1 MKQEKNNPKHVLLL
15 LEWYDYRI
23 HKGVAKMAKELGWLL
38 YCPSKTIP
46 NNVDILKNWDGDGC
60 LALLATEKT
69 IDIFSKYDKPAID
82 LGLNN
87 HDLPINRVVTDNQK
101 IGRLAA
107 NHFRDQGYREI
118 FTISPEASL
127 MHQERYEY
135 LKKYVE
141 ADEGKVTII
150 SNAGKTSHETFGFDL
165 IDSQIID
172 GLKSVAKQRG
182 TTIDKMSIAF
192 FAYDDVMAA
201 QFIRILSQQNIKI
214 PENVAILGINND
226 ELINV
231 GLNVSLSSID
241 CDLEGLGAKGAM
253 ELNKLM
259 QKEII
264 STGSITRHPPKKLI
278 ARRST
283 DSYAVENKLVAEAL
297 NWINCNFQKGI
308 FAADVAK
315 EFSVTQQG
323 LQKAFNEH
331 YIRTPGQEIRYR
343 RAKAV
348 ANLLECTD
356 ATLNEIAKNCGYYSV
371 DTLISGFK
379 SVYKQTPGK
388 YRQLANHDIKS
399 VID

>member
-150 SNAGKTSHETFGFDL
+150 SNAGKTSMKLSDL
-165 IDSQIID
+165 
-172 GLKSVAKQRG
+172 
-182 TTIDKMSIAF
+182 T
-192 FAYDDVMAA
+192 
-201 QFIRILSQQNIKI
+201 
-214 PENVAILGINND
+214 
-226 ELINV
+226 
-231 GLNVSLSSID
+231 
-241 CDLEGLGAKGAM
+241 
-253 ELNKLM
+253 
-259 QKEII
+259 
-264 STGSITRHPPKKLI
+264 
-278 ARRST
+278 
-283 DSYAVENKLVAEAL
+283 
-297 NWINCNFQKGI
+297 
-308 FAADVAK
+308 
-315 EFSVTQQG
+315 
-323 LQKAFNEH
+323 
-331 YIRTPGQEIRYR
+331 
-343 RAKAV
+343 
-348 ANLLECTD
+348 
-356 ATLNEIAKNCGYYSV
+356 
-371 DTLISGFK
+371 
-379 SVYKQTPGK
+379 
-388 YRQLANHDIKS
+388 
-399 VID
+399 

>member
-1 MKQEKNNPKHVLLL
+1 MKQIKNNPKHVLLL

-165 IDSQIID
+165 IDSQIIE

-182 TTIDKMSIAF
+182 TTIDKMSVAF

-201 QFIRILSQQNIKI
+201 QLIRILSQQNIKI

-241 CDLEGLGAKGAM
+241 CDLEGLGARGAM

-264 STGSITRHPPKKLI
+264 STGNITRHPPNKLI

-283 DSYAVENKLVAEAL
+283 DSYAVENKLVTEAL

-308 FAADVAK
+308 LAADVAK

-356 ATLNEIAKNCGYYSV
+356 ATLDEIAKNCGYYSV